1 MGLAGHN
8 KCFLSLATGVP
19 GSTHDA
25 RLLIHCFLF
34 RTICNGGGIPSKS
47 VSLGNAGE
55 IPFITIGNSVFP

>member
-1 MGLAGHN
+1 MGLARHN
-8 KCFLSLATGVP
+8 KRFLSLAT
-19 GSTHDA
+19 S

-55 IPFITIGNSVFP
+55 IPLITIGNSVFP